1 MQSEEINA
9 HNFHINNILKKLE
22 EKELDAMLVA
32 NFNNIYYLS
41 GYLSTSFAF
50 LILKENPI
58 IFVSG
63 MDMENASNTSSIDIV
78 KFESYKQMIEYLKE
92 EEIKNLAIESD
103 LTANVYEKFNDFK
116 LTISDVIARER
127 MIKTDDEIEKILKA
141 TDIAHKSLLEL
152 DVRDKQEKG
161 ALEWE
166 CAYEL
171 GYLMR
176 KNGASSL
183 AFETIAVSGDAS
195 ALPHGTPRN
204 VKLKSGFL
212 TMDYGAKYDG
222 YCSDM
227 TRTIV
232 IGKANE
238 EIKKLYNTVLN
249 AQLSAIE
256 YLKAGCDAGQADKI
270 ARDII
275 DAVPEYKGAF
285 GHSLGHAVGLFIHES
300 PRVSFK
306 SFGEQLQVGNVVTV
320 EPGIYLFGKYGCRIE
335 DMVAI
340 EENGVRNFT
349 HSTKEL
355 IEIL

>member
-9 HNFHINNILKKLE
+9 HNFHINNILKNLE

-63 MDMENASNTSSIDIV
+63 MDMENAGNTSSIDIV
-78 KFESYKQMIEYLKE
+78 KYESYKQMIEYLKE

-116 LTISDVIARER
+116 LTISDVIASER

-176 KNGASSL
+176 KNGASVES
-183 AFETIAVSGDAS
+183 FDTIFASGPVSS
-195 ALPHGTPRN
+195 LPHSTPRQHALETP
-204 VKLKSGFL
+204 VLV
-212 TMDYGAKYDG
+212 DYGCKFEG
-222 YCSDM
+222 YCSDT
-227 TRTIV
+227 TRTFLYTERQ
-232 IGKANE
+232 E
-238 EIKKLYNTVLN
+238 EISSIVLE
-249 AQLSAIE
+249 AHDKAIDAVRE
-256 YLKAGCDAGQADKI
+256 GVKACEVDKV

-275 DAVPEYKGAF
+275 TEYGYGDNF
-285 GHSLGHAVGLFIHES
+285 IHSTGHSLGLDIHES
-300 PRVSFK
+300 PSVSLK
-306 SFGEQLQVGNVVTV
+306 DQTVLEKNMIVTI
-320 EPGIYLFGKYGCRIE
+320 EPGIYLEGEFGIRIE
-335 DMVAI
+335 DMVLVDKR
-340 EENGVRNFT
+340 G
-349 HSTKEL
+349 KL
-355 IEIL
+355 IGNLPQIL

>member
-127 MIKTDDEIEKILKA
+127 MIKTNDEIEKILKA

-176 KNGASSL
+176 KNGASVES
-183 AFETIAVSGDAS
+183 FDTIFASGPVSS
-195 ALPHGTPRN
+195 LPHSTPRQHALETP
-204 VKLKSGFL
+204 VLV
-212 TMDYGAKYDG
+212 DYGCKFEG
-222 YCSDM
+222 YCSDT
-227 TRTIV
+227 TRTFLYTERQ
-232 IGKANE
+232 E
-238 EIKKLYNTVLN
+238 EISSIVLE
-249 AQLSAIE
+249 AHDKAIDAVRE
-256 YLKAGCDAGQADKI
+256 GVKACEVDKV

-275 DAVPEYKGAF
+275 TEYGYGDNF
-285 GHSLGHAVGLFIHES
+285 IHSTGHSLGLDIHES
-300 PRVSFK
+300 PSVSLK
-306 SFGEQLQVGNVVTV
+306 DQTVLENNMIVTI
-320 EPGIYLFGKYGCRIE
+320 EPGIYLEGEFGIRIE
-335 DMVAI
+335 DMVLVDKK
-340 EENGVRNFT
+340 G
-349 HSTKEL
+349 KL
-355 IEIL
+355 IGNLPQIL

>member
-176 KNGASSL
+176 KNGASVES
-183 AFETIAVSGDAS
+183 FDTIFASGPVSS
-195 ALPHGTPRN
+195 LPHSTPRQHALETP
-204 VKLKSGFL
+204 VLV
-212 TMDYGAKYDG
+212 DYGCKFEG
-222 YCSDM
+222 YCSDT
-227 TRTIV
+227 TRTFLYTERQ
-232 IGKANE
+232 E
-238 EIKKLYNTVLN
+238 EISSIVLE
-249 AQLSAIE
+249 AHDKAIDAVRE
-256 YLKAGCDAGQADKI
+256 GVKACEVDKV

-275 DAVPEYKGAF
+275 TEYGYGDNF
-285 GHSLGHAVGLFIHES
+285 IHSTGHSLGLDIHES
-300 PRVSFK
+300 PSVSLK
-306 SFGEQLQVGNVVTV
+306 DQTVLENNMIVTI
-320 EPGIYLFGKYGCRIE
+320 EPGIYLEGEFGIRIE
-335 DMVAI
+335 DMVLVDKK
-340 EENGVRNFT
+340 G
-349 HSTKEL
+349 KL
-355 IEIL
+355 IGNLPKIL

>member
-176 KNGASSL
+176 KNGASVES
-183 AFETIAVSGDAS
+183 FDTIFASGPVSS
-195 ALPHGTPRN
+195 LPHSTPRQHALETP
-204 VKLKSGFL
+204 VLV
-212 TMDYGAKYDG
+212 DYGCKFEG
-222 YCSDM
+222 YCSDT
-227 TRTIV
+227 TRTFLYTERQ
-232 IGKANE
+232 E
-238 EIKKLYNTVLN
+238 EISSIVLE
-249 AQLSAIE
+249 AHDKAIDAVRE
-256 YLKAGCDAGQADKI
+256 GVKACEVDKV

-275 DAVPEYKGAF
+275 TEYGYGDNF
-285 GHSLGHAVGLFIHES
+285 IHSTGHSLGLDIHES
-300 PRVSFK
+300 PSVSLK
-306 SFGEQLQVGNVVTV
+306 DQTVLENNMIVTI
-320 EPGIYLFGKYGCRIE
+320 EPGIYLEGEFGIRIE
-335 DMVAI
+335 DMVLVDKR
-340 EENGVRNFT
+340 G
-349 HSTKEL
+349 KL
-355 IEIL
+355 IGNLPQIL